1 MFNPI
6 SQTRIAQ
13 RVVEQIVKSIREG
26 RVNPGD
32 KLPGE
37 NSLAA
42 DFQVSRPCVREALR
56 ILEAVGVV
64 EVRRGKGCY
73 VLRSPDGLD
82 GGSIWLSWLT
92 VFRHEVLA
100 LMEVREAVESKA
112 AALAAARASDADI
125 AQLQDIV
132 NRFWAGLRQSGGG
145 ELTPDEAYALDTR
158 FHQTIA
164 TASGNPFLLRLANNI
179 GGAIDA
185 DRRAVMTMPNRM
197 QASAEDHQAIVQAL
211 KNRDAEGARNAMVH
225 HIQGVARAIESG
237 VEDRSEA
244 GQRKT
249 RRKRAMVG

>member
-26 RVNPGD
+26 RINPGD

-112 AALAAARASDADI
+112 AALAALRASEADF
-125 AQLQDIV
+125 AQLQEVTD
-132 NRFWAGLRQSGGG
+132 RLWTGLRQGGD
-145 ELTPDEAYALDTR
+145 ELTADEAYALDTK
-158 FHQTIA
+158 FHQAIA
-164 TASGNPFLLRLANNI
+164 SASGNPFLLRLANNI
-179 GGAIDA
+179 GGVIDA
-185 DRRAVMTMPNRM
+185 DRRAIMSIPNRI
-197 QASAEDHQAIVQAL
+197 QASAEDHRAILEAL
-211 KNRDAEGARNAMVH
+211 KKRDSEAARNAMMR
-225 HIQGVARAIESG
+225 HIQGVAKAIEAG
-237 VEDRSEA
+237 VEDRA
-244 GQRKT
+244 DTNPRRTK
-249 RRKRAMVG
+249 RKRTMVG